1 MNKLPAFFLRRYD
14 AHKIEKIMRRGAIHS
29 YWDTNNKEEFKV
41 DLAKTAVDTFF
52 YMKYKISLDQLSVEE
67 WRPIVV
73 FIINQFGPLMD
84 MYYRNLKRD
93 YPMSQK

>member
-1 MNKLPAFFLRRYD
+1 MTKLPAFFLRRYD

-29 YWDTNNKEEFKV
+29 YWDTKNKEEFKV

-52 YMKYKISLDQLSVEE
+52 HMKFDISLNELSEKE
-67 WRPIVV
+67 WEPIVD
-73 FIINQFGPLMD
+73 FIINQLGPVMD

-93 YPMSQK
+93 YPMG